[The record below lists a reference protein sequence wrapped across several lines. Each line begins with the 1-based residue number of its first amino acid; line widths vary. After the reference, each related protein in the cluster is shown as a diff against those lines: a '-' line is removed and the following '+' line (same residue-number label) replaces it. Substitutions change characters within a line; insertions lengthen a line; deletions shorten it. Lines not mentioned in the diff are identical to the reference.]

1 VDAALLRY
9 FSAEKQESL
18 LFLAA
23 GMLAFAVSAWLVAIG
38 HPYRGMAVPLVAIGI
53 IQLVVGGTV
62 YARTDA
68 QVAALRAE
76 LGANPARFKAAELV
90 RMTRVIGAFTVYKTI
105 EIAILAGGIA
115 LTLLFR
121 HRAFLYAAGIGA
133 IAQASLMLVLDLFA
147 EKRADVYVDAIR
159 RLL

>member
-1 VDAALLRY
+1 MDAALLRY

-18 LFLAA
+18 VFLAA
-23 GMLAFAVSAWLVAIG
+23 GAVAFAVSAWLVATG
-38 HPYRGMAVPLVAIGI
+38 QPYRGMAVPLVAVGI
-53 IQLVVGGTV
+53 IQVAVGGTV
-62 YARTDA
+62 YARTEA
-68 QVAALRAE
+68 QVTALRAE
-76 LGANPARFKAAELV
+76 LGADPARFKAAELA
-90 RMTRVIGAFTVYKTI
+90 RMTRVMGAFTVYKAI

-121 HRAFLYAAGIGA
+121 ERLFLYAVGIGA